1 MLIKKNYL
9 DFELKGLRDD
19 DITSLDDDNLDK
31 PLSDDEGFNN
41 KSGKV

>member
-9 DFELKGLRDD
+9 NFELKGSRDD
-19 DITSLDDDNLDK
+19 NITSFDDNNLDE
-31 PLSDDEGFNN
+31 PLSNNKGFDN

>member
-9 DFELKGLRDD
+9 DFELKGSRDD
-19 DITSLDDDNLDK
+19 NITSLNNNNLNK
-31 PLSDDEGFNN
+31 PLLDDKGFDN